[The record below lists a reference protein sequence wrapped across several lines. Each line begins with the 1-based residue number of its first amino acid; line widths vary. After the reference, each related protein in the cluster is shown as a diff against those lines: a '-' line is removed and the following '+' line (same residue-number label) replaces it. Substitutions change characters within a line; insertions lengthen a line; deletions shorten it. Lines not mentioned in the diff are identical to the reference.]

1 MPLAKSVSASVQGGG
16 IVSNIPELQAWL
28 KEYVKVRNATVYESV
43 LEKMRNIAYKA
54 WQNTYRSDRAKIKST
69 LSNLPITKEAGGI
82 NRKNPQYVGLY
93 KLMNWERKRKGL
105 PVLGNTNKKIVGAKI
120 SKKVTR
126 DWGGGTYPEKTT
138 TYKVKKIY
146 GTRSGNFMDGK
157 YKDYLKYRAQH
168 VNWLAL
174 GWKAA
179 LASLGIAKTRGQN
192 WGGGDEATLQRIM
205 NRPDGGGSQITK
217 FSPSNTEF
225 MIYNGVGIY
234 DARNKKP
241 YPARSD
247 SDIAR
252 ARAIQEDGLN
262 KGLQA
267 EIANMAALIVSRTSQ
282 DWYGSKIKVKAV

>member
-1 MPLAKSVSASVQGGG
+1 MPIAKSVSASVEGGG

-28 KEYVKVRNATVYESV
+28 KEYVKVRNVTVYESV
-43 LEKMRNIAYKA
+43 LEKMRGIAYKA
-54 WQNTYRSDRAKIKST
+54 WQNTYRSESARIKST
-69 LSNLPITKEAGGI
+69 LSNLPITKESGGI

-93 KLMNWERKRKGL
+93 KLMNWERKMKGL
-105 PVLGNTNKKIVGAKI
+105 PVLGNTSKKVIGAKI
-120 SKKVTR
+120 SKKVSR

-138 TYKVKKIY
+138 SYKVKKIY
-146 GTRSGNFMDGK
+146 GIRNGNHMDGK
-157 YKDYLKYRAQH
+157 FKGFLSSRSKHTR
-168 VNWLAL
+168 WLAL

-179 LASLGIAKTRGQN
+179 LASLGVAKTRGQN

-205 NRPDGGGSQITK
+205 NKPGGGGSEIIK
-217 FSPSNTEF
+217 YSPANTEF
-225 MIYNGVGIY
+225 MIYNGVGVY
-234 DARNKKP
+234 DARKKDRP
-241 YPARSD
+241 MRPD

-282 DWYGSKIKVKAV
+282 DWYGSKIKVKAI